1 MMRLSKHRA
10 QYFNIPIHMIYS
22 LKEKFDK
29 RNPEHFFIDILTK
42 DYREMRIKAIS
53 EREGREI
60 MQSIYQQAFP
70 QMIVSSLFV
79 LNNSYVVN
87 NYLIPEEVKE
97 ETENSIYDPISLT
110 KSERLGIY
118 INMNDFPVNGWDV
131 YNIKREFNRQGVN
144 ERKDTFRKA
153 C

>member
-1 MMRLSKHRA
+1 
-10 QYFNIPIHMIYS
+10 MIYS

-79 LNNSYVVN
+79 L
-87 NYLIPEEVKE
+87 K
-97 ETENSIYDPISLT
+97 
-110 KSERLGIY
+110 
-118 INMNDFPVNGWDV
+118 
-131 YNIKREFNRQGVN
+131 
-144 ERKDTFRKA
+144 
-153 C
+153 